1 MLQRIKLFTDYLR
14 LDSYRFYHFQQ
25 VLLII
30 QVQKSIWNQTHP
42 DKPSM
47 SGQSF
52 SLSLLTSMILLGHQE
67 YLFKEY
73 IRNI

>member
-1 MLQRIKLFTDYLR
+1 MLLRIKLFANYLR

-42 DKPSM
+42 DKPSK

-52 SLSLLTSMILLGHQE
+52 SLSLLTSMILPGQQE
-67 YLFKEY
+67 YHFKGY